1 MLRMQCKKDGDGDD
15 SFGGKRDQ
23 RMVHLDFFGLLGGFG
38 LMTALLDSLINSR
51 IFYEISAAGYTYLMA
66 SSKTLLRFRCV
77 SAEHSR
83 YFTARISLATC
94 TACS

>member
-38 LMTALLDSLINSR
+38 LMTALLDFVNKLTNVMRSLLP
-51 IFYEISAAGYTYLMA
+51 A
-66 SSKTLLRFRCV
+66 TL
-77 SAEHSR
+77 
-83 YFTARISLATC
+83 T
-94 TACS
+94 